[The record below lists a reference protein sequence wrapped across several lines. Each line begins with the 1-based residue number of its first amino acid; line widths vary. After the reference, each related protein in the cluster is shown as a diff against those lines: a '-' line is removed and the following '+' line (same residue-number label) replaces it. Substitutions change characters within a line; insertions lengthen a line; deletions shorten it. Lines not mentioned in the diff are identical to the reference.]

1 MQALFPSFAILRY
14 DAMCAALAS
23 IALFSLHHALP
34 VRLIRELERG
44 IILRSVLLERHIDRN
59 LTLWKLEIMQI
70 SGHYIRCTL
79 HAHLNTELNAPLA
92 ASSFSC
98 FICSLYLCIYL
109 THNAYI
115 IGTFRG
121 SGNTF
126 LRLFSLYFHFTLM
139 RLIGIV
145 EVAVSKF

>member
-1 MQALFPSFAILRY
+1 
-14 DAMCAALAS
+14 
-23 IALFSLHHALP
+23 
-34 VRLIRELERG
+34 
-44 IILRSVLLERHIDRN
+44 
-59 LTLWKLEIMQI
+59 MQI
-70 SGHYIRCTL
+70 PRSNIHRSLQAY
-79 HAHLNTELNAPLA
+79 LNPELDAPP
-92 ASSFSC
+92 
-98 FICSLYLCIYL
+98 LCLCDLLIYL

-121 SGNTF
+121 SGNVF